1 MIYLDTSLII
11 SYVDEKDPRH
21 ADAEELIKSIGPE
34 KRIISSLVLV
44 ELASVYSRANLENP
58 LQLAFYS
65 VELIKAKEIDTDF
78 NEVLKRSLTLAPKLK
93 LRTLNLLHIAACHTT
108 KAKKFATL
116 DKEIASKS
124 ETISNLLGIKVL
136 TK

>member
-1 MIYLDTSLII
+1 LIYLDTSLII

-21 ADAEELIKSIGPE
+21 ADAEELIKSLGSE

-65 VELIKAKEIDTDF
+65 VELIKAQQTNIEF
-78 NEVLKRSLTLAPKLK
+78 NQVLKRSLTLAPQLK

-108 KAKKFATL
+108 KAEKFATL
-116 DKEIASKS
+116 DKEIAFKS
-124 ETISNLLGIKVL
+124 EIISNLIGIKIL
-136 TK
+136 AK